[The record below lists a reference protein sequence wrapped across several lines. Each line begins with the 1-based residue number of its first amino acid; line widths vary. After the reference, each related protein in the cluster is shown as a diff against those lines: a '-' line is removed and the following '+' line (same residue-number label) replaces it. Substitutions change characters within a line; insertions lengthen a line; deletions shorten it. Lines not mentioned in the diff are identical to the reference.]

1 MVATYTAAP
10 VSLTIVP
17 TNMVGASFYAYSS
30 ISLATAL
37 TANDLVLMCPVPNGY
52 AIMDAVIDTDAI
64 DSGASPGLRLALG
77 DSGNATRF
85 ITSANTAVAGPQ
97 HANVPGSIG
106 YAYSIATT
114 GGNPGYTVMQVK
126 CTTAASTFVTGF
138 LRVAVELQQISN
150 LASAPFI

>member
-37 TANDLVLMCPVPNGY
+37 TANDLILALLVPNGY
-52 AIMDAVIDTDAI
+52 AIFDTLIDTDAL
-64 DSGASPGLRLALG
+64 DSGVSPGLRLALG

-97 HANVPGSIG
+97 HSNVPGAIG

-114 GGNPGYTVMQVK
+114 QGNPGYTTLQVK

-138 LRVAVELQQISN
+138 LRVAAELQQVSN
-150 LASAPFI
+150 LASAPFS